1 MTQLLAISLIGK
13 TLNSKYHHKKIKSRT
28 DANIGQ
34 GNVYIS
40 MVQNR
45 KGNGFTY
52 YEKKPKEVNFFYAWL
67 FQLPVALPSGHIP

>member
-13 TLNSKYHHKKIKSRT
+13 TLNSKYHHKKIKSRI
-28 DANIGQ
+28 DANISQ
-34 GNVYIS
+34 
-40 MVQNR
+40 
-45 KGNGFTY
+45 GNGFTY